1 MTMAPGLLDQRL
13 RFYARHDGGADG
25 FMRPVY
31 VFTGEYWGRVDVVSA
46 SQTVATSPQAHMDN
60 AYEMKASVYDYVDV
74 DPMGVVRVVGNGAL
88 AYVRGVYTARATRT
102 KEIKLEE
109 IGPEEYATFVVYE
122 DTEVLD
128 GVHIVDPV
136 A

>member
-13 RFYARHDGGADG
+13 RFYERHDNGADG

-31 VFTGEYWGRVDVVSA
+31 VFTGEYWGRVDVMSA
-46 SQTVATSPQAHMDN
+46 NQTVATSPQAHIDT
-60 AYEMKASVYDYVDV
+60 AYEMKASVYDYVPV
-74 DPMGVVRVVGNGAL
+74 DPSGVVRVVGSTGLN
-88 AYVRGVYTARATRT
+88 YVRGVYIARATRT
-102 KEIKLEE
+102 KEIRLEE
-109 IGPEEYATFVVYE
+109 IGPEEYETFIVYE

>member
-1 MTMAPGLLDQRL
+1 MTVAPSLLDQRL

-31 VFTGEYWGRVDVVSA
+31 VFTGEWWGRVDVMSG
-46 SQTVATSPQAHMDN
+46 SQTVATSPQAHVDT
-60 AYEMKASVYDYVDV
+60 AFEMKATVYDYVPV
-74 DPMGVVRVVGNGAL
+74 DPMGVVRVVGTETMN
-88 AYVRGVYTARATRT
+88 YIRGVYKVRALRMQ
-102 KEIKLEE
+102 EIKLEE
-109 IGPEEYATFVVYE
+109 IGPEEFETFVLYE

-128 GVHIVDPV
+128 GVHLVDP